1 MTTQSKLKDDVAAPV
16 NGYQRRRLETRRQL
30 LQAGRALFVEKA
42 VEQVSIESITE
53 RAGVAKGSF
62 YNHFES
68 REALFDEV
76 IGLAIEELLAKY
88 AAFDPPTEDP
98 LVRAR
103 ERGRFVFCTLLSDP
117 ATCRLLLQGGQP
129 LQGGAI
135 DRVMRMVLGDTL
147 AIGLSMGSLSH
158 LDPEIVYAA
167 YFGVVTQTIAHL
179 LTCEDDIDVAAAAD
193 EVTALCFAVLGLA
206 PYMPPAGNGEQVA

>member
-68 REALFDEV
+68 REA
-76 IGLAIEELLAKY
+76 
-88 AAFDPPTEDP
+88 
-98 LVRAR
+98 
-103 ERGRFVFCTLLSDP
+103 RGRFVFCTLLSDP

-167 YFGVVTQTIAHL
+167 YFGAVTQTIAHL

-206 PYMPPAGNGEQVA
+206 PYMPPAGQGEQVA